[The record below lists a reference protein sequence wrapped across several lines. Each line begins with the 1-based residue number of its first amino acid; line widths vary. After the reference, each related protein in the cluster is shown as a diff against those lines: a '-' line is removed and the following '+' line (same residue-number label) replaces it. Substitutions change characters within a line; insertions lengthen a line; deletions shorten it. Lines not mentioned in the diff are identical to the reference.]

1 MANTLLKI
9 ALGMAALALS
19 ACGPGPEAIATAKP
33 ATGPALVAYSKD
45 ITQKIDL
52 GKNADLVQYFCSS
65 SMQQPC
71 PADIVARLK
80 DYGFT
85 SESDGVDL
93 AYRFT
98 LMAADAKDGSADK
111 TTSDEDF
118 FVAAYKTV
126 LGREPDTEGAKANLA
141 LIKDSGQRKTVL
153 RGMLQSREFQSR

>member
-1 MANTLLKI
+1 MANAAVKV
-9 ALGMAALALS
+9 ALGAACLALS

-52 GKNADLVQYFCSS
+52 GKNADLVQYFCQT

-80 DYGFT
+80 NYGFNG
-85 SESDGVDL
+85 ESDGVDL

-98 LMAADAKDGSADK
+98 LMAADAKDGNADK
-111 TTSDEDF
+111 TASDEDF
-118 FVAAYKTV
+118 FVAAYKTI
-126 LGREPDTEGAKANLA
+126 LGREPDNEGAKANLE
-141 LIKDSGQRKTVL
+141 LIKNSGQRKTVL